1 MSRLVA
7 LYAAGAAALAALV
20 ALAAADPWAASGG
33 AGDAGSIIP
42 GDVAGAI
49 TFELRER
56 NGSGQFGFVTLEP
69 GDEGTRIA
77 IELLAPATVRAYVRE
92 GICRRPGKRLHD
104 LGVVTRRAS
113 GDIAATALVTVDEAT
128 DELRSGAR
136 AVTLER
142 RGGGVTACVAVGD

>member
-7 LYAAGAAALAALV
+7 LYAAGVAALAALV

-33 AGDAGSIIP
+33 AGEAGSIIP

-69 GDEGTRIA
+69 RGEGTRVA
-77 IELLAPATVRAYVRE
+77 IELLVSATARAYVRE
-92 GICRRPGKRLHD
+92 GTCRRPGKRLHD

-113 GDIAATALVTVDEAT
+113 GDIAATALVTLDTAT

-136 AVTLER
+136 VVTLEQ
-142 RGGGVTACVAVGD
+142 RGGGVTACVPVGD